1 MACSCASCAISFGV
15 IFIVAGLVVN
25 AISSVSPS
33 SPYRDNPYFLQSRED
48 FSSTPRLISIIL
60 MSIGAAF
67 ITISIL
73 FMILSLIACKKYQ
86 KQRINNNINT
96 NPTEKEFVS
105 QPTNNVKEQEVK
117 MGSVKGDI
125 NTIGLPIYLPH
136 NGFSYT
142 AYPPVYL
149 QKKNIN
155 PRNINF
161 SKESQ
166 I

>member
-1 MACSCASCAISFGV
+1 
-15 IFIVAGLVVN
+15 
-25 AISSVSPS
+25 
-33 SPYRDNPYFLQSRED
+33 
-48 FSSTPRLISIIL
+48 

-67 ITISIL
+67 IMISIL
-73 FMILSLIACKKYQ
+73 FMIISLISCKKYQ

-105 QPTNNVKEQEVK
+105 QSNQSINNVKEQEVK
-117 MGSVKGDI
+117 VGSVKGDI
-125 NTIGLPIYLPH
+125 NTVGLPIYLPH

-161 SKESQ
+161 SKESE